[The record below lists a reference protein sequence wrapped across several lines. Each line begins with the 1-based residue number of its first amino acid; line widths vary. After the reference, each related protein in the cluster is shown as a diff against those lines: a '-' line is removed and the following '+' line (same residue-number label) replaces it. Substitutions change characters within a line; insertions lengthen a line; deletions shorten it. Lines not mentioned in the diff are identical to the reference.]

1 MIHLVRLSKYG
12 SSLGIAIPPSV
23 RDSLHLGRGDQLV
36 LTVERGRMVLVKVAA
51 PGSAGLTAAT
61 AKAKS

>member
-23 RDSLHLGRGDQLV
+23 RVSLDLVRGDQLV
-36 LTVERGRMVLVKVAA
+36 LTVERGRIVLVKVTA
-51 PGSAGLTAAT
+51 PGLMGNIAVVGN
-61 AKAKS
+61 KKS